1 MILVENRIEV
11 KKGFG
16 ESVMERFRQPKMVH
30 TFPGFVRMDV
40 LHSVNEAGNDEIRV
54 CTTWQDEESF
64 QGWANSQAFRG
75 AHGRRAEENARP
87 AGEAPSASGHAHGGS
102 PEANESGPVIGNKV
116 TIYQVFVSHL
126 PESDSAAAA
135 GQA

>member
-16 ESVMERFRQPKMVH
+16 EGVMERFRQPKMVH

-40 LHSVNEAGNDEIRV
+40 LYSVNEAGNDEIRV
-54 CTTWQDEESF
+54 CTTWENEDSF
-64 QGWANSQAFRG
+64 QAWASSQAFRG
-75 AHGRRAEENARP
+75 AHGRRDEESARS
-87 AGEAPSASGHAHGGS
+87 AGETPSGQARGGS
-102 PEANESGPVIGNKV
+102 PQANEGGPVIGNKV

-126 PESDSAAAA
+126 PESAAPAE
-135 GQA
+135 QA